1 MRARL
6 NTAYGRLLT
15 GCGLFAGVTLVVLAV
30 LITLDVLLR
39 NLGLFSSGALL
50 EITEYALFVT
60 TFIAAPWVLWLG
72 SHVRVDLV
80 LSQVPAP
87 VARLMEIVADA
98 VGAACAAV
106 LGWHG
111 LNVTLVSLQR
121 GDLIVKQLVVP
132 EWTLMMFIPLSCLLM
147 VIEFLRRIV
156 TVWRTQ
162 PQVYEVSRTREGL

>member
-6 NTAYGRLLT
+6 YTAYERLLT
-15 GCGLFAGVTLVVLAV
+15 GCGLFSGSTLVVLAV
-30 LITLDVLLR
+30 LITLDVFLR

-87 VARLMEIVADA
+87 VARVMEIVADA
-98 VGAACAAV
+98 VGAACSAV

-111 LNVTLVSLQR
+111 LNVTLVSFQR

-132 EWTLMMFIPLSCLLM
+132 EWMLMMVIPLSCLLL
-147 VIEFLRRIV
+147 VVEFLRRIV
-156 TVWRTQ
+156 IVWRT
-162 PQVYEVSRTREGL
+162 PRHAYAVSRTKEGL

>member
-1 MRARL
+1 MRAGL
-6 NTAYGRLLT
+6 NTAYERLLT
-15 GCGLFAGVTLVVLAV
+15 GCGLFAGATLALLAV
-30 LITLDVLLR
+30 LITLDVFLR

-87 VARLMEIVADA
+87 VARVMEIVADA
-98 VGAACAAV
+98 VGVVCSGL

-111 LNVTLVSLQR
+111 LNVTLVSFQR
-121 GDLIVKQLVVP
+121 GDLIVKQLVIP
-132 EWTLMMFIPLSCLLM
+132 EWTLVMFIPLSCLLL

-156 TVWRTQ
+156 VVWSTR
-162 PQVYEVSRTREGL
+162 PQGYEVSRAREGL

>member
-1 MRARL
+1 MRAGL
-6 NTAYGRLLT
+6 STAYERLLT

-30 LITLDVLLR
+30 LITLDVFLR

-60 TFIAAPWVLWLG
+60 TFAAAPWVLWLG

-98 VGAACAAV
+98 AGAVCAAV

-111 LNVTLVSLQR
+111 LNVTLVSFQR

-147 VIEFLRRIV
+147 VVEFLRRIV
-156 TVWRTQ
+156 VVWRTQ

>member
-1 MRARL
+1 MSARL
-6 NTAYGRLLT
+6 AVAYERLLT
-15 GCGLFAGVTLVVLAV
+15 ACGFVAGATLVALAV

-39 NLGLFSSGALL
+39 NLNLFSSGALL
-50 EITEYALFVT
+50 EITEYVLFAT

-80 LSQVPAP
+80 LSQVPVP
-87 VARLMEIVADA
+87 VARLMEIVADFA
-98 VGAACAAV
+98 GLICSGL

-111 LNVTLVSLQR
+111 FSVTLVSFQR

-132 EWTLMMFIPLSCLLM
+132 EWTLIMFIPAGCILL

-156 TVWRTQ
+156 VVWRTPSQ
-162 PQVYEVSRTREGL
+162 SYAVGRKREGF

>member
-1 MRARL
+1 MPARIGL
-6 NTAYGRLLT
+6 AYERLLR
-15 GCGLFAGVTLVVLAV
+15 GCGFLAGATLVALAV

-60 TFIAAPWVLWLG
+60 TFMAAPWVLRLG

-87 VARLMEIVADA
+87 AARMMEIAADLA
-98 VGAACAAV
+98 GLTCSAL

-111 LNVTLVSLQR
+111 FSVTLVSFQR
-121 GDLIVKQLVVP
+121 GDLIVKQLVIP
-132 EWTLMMFIPLSCLLM
+132 EWTLMMFIPASCILL
-147 VIEFLRRIV
+147 VVEFLRRIV
-156 TVWRTQ
+156 AAWRTPAQ
-162 PQVYEVSRTREGL
+162 SYAVSRPREGF

>member
-1 MRARL
+1 MPARIGL
-6 NTAYGRLLT
+6 AYERLLRA
-15 GCGLFAGVTLVVLAV
+15 CGFLAGATLVVLAV

-60 TFIAAPWVLWLG
+60 TFMAAPWVLWLG

-87 VARLMEIVADA
+87 VARMMEIAADLA
-98 VGAACAAV
+98 GLICSAL

-111 LNVTLVSLQR
+111 FNVMLVSFQR

-132 EWTLMMFIPLSCLLM
+132 EWTLMMFIPASCILL

-156 TVWRTQ
+156 AVWLTPAQ
-162 PQVYEVSRTREGL
+162 SYAVSRPRGGF